1 MNDTGNKNRAVESE
15 CGPFHLSQL
24 RGAQSIV
31 FTKAPYLLSA
41 ASVAGSKEAQGPLG
55 KYFDLT
61 NEDDLFGAETWE
73 EAESNM
79 QKEACVLAL
88 GKSHVD
94 PKSVRYLFGGDLL
107 RQGIATSMGVEDLQI
122 PIFGLYG
129 ACSTSGEALALAAM
143 SVAAGYGD
151 YMLAVTS
158 SHFGS
163 AEKEFRFPLGY
174 ANQRP
179 LSAHWTVTAS
189 GAFLVGSH
197 LNKIHSDKQHQRKSQ
212 FRHIRITGVTI
223 GKIVDFGLKDSQNM
237 GACMAPAATDTIY
250 RNFQDLGRTQEDY
263 DQIITGDLG
272 YIGQS
277 ILFDLMKSR
286 GYDIRKKHMDCGMT
300 IFDQETQDTHAGGS
314 GCGCAASTLASYILP
329 KLESGEWRKILFVPT
344 GALMST
350 VSFNEGASVPGIAHL
365 WNIKAC
371 GVLHLFLQRLFR
383 SLHILSRHILQWKD
397 IHLFLQ
403 TILLHG
409 IILPDHKRWSYN
421 FLCRENDQ
429 TSAIHYHSFQQQNK
443 SHRWRSEHAFYLPY
457 HIWSHDFRFRIRSVL
472 NS

>member
-1 MNDTGNKNRAVESE
+1 MNDTANKNQTREASDTQ
-15 CGPFHLSQL
+15 FHLSQL

-41 ASVAGSKEAQGPLG
+41 AAVAGSKEAEGPLG

-61 NEDDLFGAETWE
+61 NEDDLFGADTWE

-94 PKSVRYLFGGDLL
+94 PRAVRYLFGGDLL

-122 PIFGLYG
+122 PLFGLYG

-174 ANQRP
+174 ASQRP

-189 GAFLVGSH
+189 GAFLVG
-197 LNKIHSDKQHQRKSQ
+197 KRTKSQ

-250 RNFQDLGRTQEDY
+250 RNFQDLGRSVEDY

-277 ILFDLMKSR
+277 ILFDLLKSR

-300 IFDQETQDTHAGGS
+300 IFDQATQDTHAGGS
-314 GCGCAASTLASYILP
+314 GCGCAASTLASFLLP
-329 KLESGEWRKILFVPT
+329 KIEKGEWKRILFVPT

-350 VSFNEGASVPGIAHL
+350 VSFNEGASVPGIAH
-365 WNIKAC
+365 
-371 GVLHLFLQRLFR
+371 
-383 SLHILSRHILQWKD
+383 
-397 IHLFLQ
+397 
-403 TILLHG
+403 
-409 IILPDHKRWSYN
+409 
-421 FLCRENDQ
+421 
-429 TSAIHYHSFQQQNK
+429 AIMI
-443 SHRWRSEHAFYLPY
+443 EHC
-457 HIWSHDFRFRIRSVL
+457 
-472 NS
+472 